1 MERVTGI
8 KSGCY
13 KLADDKIR
21 AVIGQKSGQSSKF
34 DVMGDQ
40 AGYDHRYSYGNY
52 EYGRRLLVIIA
63 LPTRTHFMKRRIV
76 VSRLCVLRR
85 THALWQVRARACCR
99 THTYKFMST

>member
-1 MERVTGI
+1 MERVPGLKTH
-8 KSGCY
+8 CY

-40 AGYDHRYSYGNY
+40 AGREHGTSSGNY

-63 LPTRTHFMKRRIV
+63 LPTRTHVVKRRFV
-76 VSRLCVLRR
+76 MSRLCVLRR
-85 THALWQVRARACCR
+85 THPLWQVRARACCR
-99 THTYKFMST
+99 THTYKF